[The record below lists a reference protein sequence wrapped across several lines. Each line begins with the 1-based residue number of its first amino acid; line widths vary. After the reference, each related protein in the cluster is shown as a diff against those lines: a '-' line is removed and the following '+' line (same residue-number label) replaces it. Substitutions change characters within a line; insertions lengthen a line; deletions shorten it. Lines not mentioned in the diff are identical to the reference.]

1 MTMAL
6 CGHITNEVFV
16 SSFVDSFSKQLF
28 TGIKDAS
35 AANTQETINK
45 QHISQMVNV
54 KALTAMWLYKNTL
67 VDI

>member
-45 QHISQMVNV
+45 QHIPQMVHV
-54 KALTAMWLYKNTL
+54 QALTTMLLNKNTL
-67 VDI
+67 MDI